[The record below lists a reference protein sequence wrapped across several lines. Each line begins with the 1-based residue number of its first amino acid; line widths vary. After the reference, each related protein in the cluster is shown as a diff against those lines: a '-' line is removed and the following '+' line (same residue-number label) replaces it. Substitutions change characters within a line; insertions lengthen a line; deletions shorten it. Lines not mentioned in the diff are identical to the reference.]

1 MLSSLVVI
9 FSPIRKCR
17 PRDNYIPVS
26 ILSFIKNISISGD
39 SAAIRNYTSDL
50 IPDVLEGMIQLGKVF
65 DLKGSIG
72 QVLQGYCAMND
83 RQAIKLLIEF

>member
-1 MLSSLVVI
+1 M
-9 FSPIRKCR
+9 
-17 PRDNYIPVS
+17 
-26 ILSFIKNISISGD
+26 
-39 SAAIRNYTSDL
+39 RNYTSDL